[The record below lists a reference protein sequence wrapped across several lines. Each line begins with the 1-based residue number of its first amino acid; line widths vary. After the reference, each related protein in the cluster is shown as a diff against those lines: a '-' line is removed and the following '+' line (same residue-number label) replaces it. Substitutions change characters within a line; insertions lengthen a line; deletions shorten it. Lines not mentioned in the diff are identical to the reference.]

1 MTGNFRLWP
10 ISSFRCTALAASLS
24 ELSGHQH
31 QVNFAAQPGVR
42 ERHMLA
48 ADQHQ

>member
-31 QVNFAAQPGVR
+31 RVNFAAQLANG
-42 ERHMLA
+42 MLA